1 MERALL
7 CDAVRV
13 HSSGGSC
20 YSWWPWNAKPGLSF
34 AGLCRA
40 VCTAGV
46 ECVRQGARRD
56 CVSWALGKGFVRS
69 LLMRAV
75 TAVFVCT

>member
-1 MERALL
+1 VQCASRAPEGVATAGD
-7 CDAVRV
+7 C
-13 HSSGGSC
+13 
-20 YSWWPWNAKPGLSF
+20 
-34 AGLCRA
+34 AGLCHA

-46 ECVRQGARRD
+46 EYVRQGARRD

-75 TAVFVCT
+75 TAVFVST